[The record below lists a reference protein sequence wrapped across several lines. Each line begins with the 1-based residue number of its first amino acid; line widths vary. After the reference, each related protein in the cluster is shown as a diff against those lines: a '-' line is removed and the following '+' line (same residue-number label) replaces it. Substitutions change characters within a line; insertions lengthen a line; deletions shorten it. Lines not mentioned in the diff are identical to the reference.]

1 MMRRASRAPVQGE
14 DESIAP
20 LAAALLRRTPAPDRA
35 RRYPQASLR
44 TGFHDSQTSILEE
57 VSVSILH
64 LPRTRGLR
72 DRPHLTQGSGARD
85 HGPGLSEVGRDLPL
99 HLAPIPRQI
108 DAVAPNLATTFL
120 GVKQF
125 LVARLARDQLPHPV
139 VDPAEAPGVLLLCRH
154 AIQQEQLHVAF
165 EAALPEEPSEINNGL
180 LLIVRAPQRRPARL
194 LETFCAED

>member
-72 DRPHLTQGSGARD
+72 DRPHLAQNGGARD
-85 HGPGLSEVGRDLPL
+85 HGPGFSEGGRNLPL
-99 HLAPIPRQI
+99 HPAAIPRQV
-108 DAVAPNLATTFL
+108 DAVAPHLAATPL
-120 GVKQF
+120 RVQQL

-139 VDPAEAPGVLLLCRH
+139 VDPAQAPGVLLLRRH
-154 AIQQEQLHVAF
+154 AMQQEQLHVAF
-165 EAALPEEPSEINNGL
+165 EAALPEEPSEMNNGF
-180 LLIVRAPQRRPARL
+180 LLIVRALQSRPTRL